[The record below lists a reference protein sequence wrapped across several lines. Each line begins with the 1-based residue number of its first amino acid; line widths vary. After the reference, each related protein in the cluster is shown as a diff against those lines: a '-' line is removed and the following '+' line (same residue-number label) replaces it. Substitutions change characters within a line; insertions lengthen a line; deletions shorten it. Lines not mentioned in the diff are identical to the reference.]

1 MATILKVTAH
11 FRRVVQPAQYE
22 SAEASLTIEAGFDEV
37 EYQEG
42 GAYKLLVEAKANVL
56 KALNIGGVVTEQ
68 TATTTTEGAAAAEG
82 AKKGPGRPKKDKD
95 TASAATVSDDKP
107 AATAP
112 AQPEVKKIPDED
124 LQKAANK
131 AAQTTSAAKVKEVMA
146 DFGVARLGEVPQEKR
161 QEFLD
166 KLTGLKK
173 DTKDEEIPM

>member
-42 GAYKLLVEAKANVL
+42 GAYKLLLETKANVL

-68 TATTTTEGAAAAEG
+68 TSTTTTEGAAAAEG

-95 TASAATVSDDKP
+95 TASAATVSDEKP
-107 AATAP
+107 AATA
-112 AQPEVKKIPDED
+112 APEVKKIPDED

-131 AAQTTSAAKVKEVMA
+131 AAQTFSAAKVKEVMA

-166 KLTGLKK
+166 KLSGLKK
-173 DTKDEEIPM
+173 DTKDDEIPM